1 MTASPFA
8 DADLCLASA
17 KIVLD
22 SNVTSALTIVSREA
36 GLDRQYKV
44 REFAEFAGVT
54 VRALHHYERLGL
66 LKPTRTAAGY
76 RVYGLVILSAWSKL
90 SHSGSSDCLCG
101 RSRCCSI
108 AIPSACLTRSK
119 CSSRSWREKGSCWI
133 AQSAPSTT

>member
-66 LKPTRTAAGY
+66 LKPKRTAAGY
-76 RVYGLVILSAWSKL
+76 RVYGLGDLERLEQIVALRFLGLPLRQIKVLLDRDPLRLPDALQVQLTILE
-90 SHSGSSDCLCG
+90 G
-101 RSRCCSI
+101 
-108 AIPSACLTRSK
+108 
-119 CSSRSWREKGSCWI
+119 
-133 AQSAPSTT
+133 